1 MPLLAMS
8 SSEPFVWTRTLPKNQ
23 PQLLLRMI
31 YTDEDVEHFAIR
43 AEPEPPVK
51 EISDF
56 NGQDRNS
63 FWIDPGDLEKILTE
77 AANRLVGEGIR
88 TIINRA
94 TEKKTDGRGG
104 VKGLKT

>member
-31 YTDEDVEHFAIR
+31 YTDEDVEHFVIR

-51 EISDF
+51 EISDYNVRIGTAF
-56 NGQDRNS
+56 GSIPAIWRRS
-63 FWIDPGDLEKILTE
+63 
-77 AANRLVGEGIR
+77 
-88 TIINRA
+88 
-94 TEKKTDGRGG
+94 
-104 VKGLKT
+104 

>member
-31 YTDEDVEHFAIR
+31 DTDEDVEHFAIR

-51 EISDF
+51 EISDYD
-56 NGQDRNS
+56 GQDRNS

-77 AANRLVGEGIR
+77 AANRLVGGKNPDDSSTGPPKRRRMAGE
-88 TIINRA
+88 A
-94 TEKKTDGRGG
+94 VKT
-104 VKGLKT
+104 

>member
-31 YTDEDVEHFAIR
+31 DTDEDVEHFAIR

-51 EISDF
+51 EISDYD
-56 NGQDRNS
+56 GQDRNS

-77 AANRLVGEGIR
+77 AANRLVGGKSGRSSTGSPKRRRMAGE
-88 TIINRA
+88 A
-94 TEKKTDGRGG
+94 VKT
-104 VKGLKT
+104 

>member
-23 PQLLLRMI
+23 PQLLLRLI
-31 YTDEDVEHFAIR
+31 YTDEDVEHFVIR

-77 AANRLVGEGIR
+77 AANRLVGEEIR

-104 VKGLKT
+104 GKGLKT